1 MSFLVVQKD
10 KGAVPGLK
18 RTLSEGNGDNEK
30 DGAEAKSD
38 TKRPKMQNEELEAKL
53 ELKIT
58 AKAGAHPKLEKVRPP
73 ERLRFSAKDCEY
85 FSFIRPDFL
94 SQIVQKLVDEH
105 LRALELAFFDQPFK
119 ELKDRIDKID
129 CAAKHQTA
137 VNTLQVSPCCGQV
150 HARCVHGRMG
160 GAVWSRWVDY
170 CCPR

>member
-73 ERLRFSAKDCEY
+73 ERLRFLQKIVNIIH
-85 FSFIRPDFL
+85 SFDPIFFL
-94 SQIVQKLVDEH
+94 RLSK
-105 LRALELAFFDQPFK
+105 
-119 ELKDRIDKID
+119 
-129 CAAKHQTA
+129 
-137 VNTLQVSPCCGQV
+137 N
-150 HARCVHGRMG
+150 
-160 GAVWSRWVDY
+160 WSTNI
-170 CCPR
+170 